1 MIDIWKALI
10 EHVLSWPVTA
20 VFLGLMFRK
29 PIRALLRRIHKLKV
43 KAPGLELEGEA
54 RKQLEA
60 NSTPRKDL
68 LTAPPDTQLQLPLD
82 ADLAERRRAVEAFG
96 GDNPIL
102 MENIQGIKEALTALG
117 YSLADAGTTE
127 LLIRHL
133 AVTQLLQRVETLYRL
148 IYGSQLDAMFA
159 MNQQGP
165 QPESVI
171 RPFYDRVRKRSP
183 RFYADYSFDQWIG
196 FLLQHQLV
204 IFTGERYG
212 ITVLGREF
220 VSVLVGQGF
229 PRKTH

>member
-10 EHVLSWPVTA
+10 EHVLSWPVAA

-29 PIRALLRRIHKLKV
+29 SAGVFLRRIHKLKV
-43 KAPGLELEGEA
+43 KAPGLEFEGEA
-54 RKQLEA
+54 RQQLEA
-60 NSTPRKDL
+60 ENVPRKDL
-68 LTAPPDTQLQLPLD
+68 LTTPPDTQLQLPLD
-82 ADLAERRRAVEAFG
+82 ANIVERRRAVETFG
-96 GDNPIL
+96 GDDPIL
-102 MENIQGIKEALTALG
+102 VENIRSIKETLTVLR
-117 YSLADAGTTE
+117 YPLADEATAE

-148 IYGSQLDAMFA
+148 IYGSQLDAMHV

-165 QPESVI
+165 QPEI
-171 RPFYDRVRKRSP
+171 AIQPFYERARKRSP

-196 FLLQHQLV
+196 FLQQHQLV
-204 IFTGERYG
+204 VLTGERYG

-220 VSVLVGQGF
+220 LGVLVGQGF